1 MHKKKYLGQ
10 ERRKY
15 IRLDSAFPISFQLS
29 SLDGKESFSDWLQG
43 FTNNV
48 GRGGICLVANKL
60 DSALARLLEE
70 KPVKISLKMEIPL
83 GINPVAAEAKVAW
96 MREIA
101 QVPGKYL
108 IGLTYEQIDAS
119 QNNKIMRYTWTKKL
133 FVPVV
138 FSIIFILGLGMLFN
152 TYLNIKL
159 IKGNK
164 ALVEQMVMIIQDSSV
179 AKQKIKI
186 IAKDKEDLQLKIQT
200 LELRIQN
207 AQEEKNNLQQSGKI
221 KGILASGKI
230 HELNAFIE
238 KLIKDKVSL
247 QEQLISIQHKEN
259 AITEELLRLDEA
271 KAHLEKANIDK
282 MYQWL
287 KVNQNTHTA
296 LVRSFEGEGDIS
308 FRAFTYDQSLA
319 AQAFIHFGD
328 FTRARK
334 IFEFFKEKAERVNG
348 LFLNAYHIRDGSPT
362 DYIIYSS
369 PSIWMGNA
377 ILHYTKRSRD
387 LRYLQLA
394 EEIAQAIIYLQ
405 DRNKHGGIC
414 GGLDKDWCS
423 VENNLDAHAF
433 FDMLY
438 KITNKTR
445 YQKVRDRIL
454 NWLLQHTSEKLDSS
468 LKHDRQDFSAAID
481 TYAWSVVALGPEK
494 LEELGINPER
504 AIEFTEESCA
514 AEVPYSRPEGKIIK
528 IKGFDF
534 AAQKNL
540 PKGRV
545 ISSEFSARM
554 ILAFKTIGDFYHK
567 KGLIAKA
574 RAYKNKAD
582 EYLVELGKMAVS
594 SVSPYGQ
601 GETCIPY
608 VTQDIIDSGH
618 GWTIPKGK
626 SSGSLAGT
634 AYTVFAY
641 YKYNPLVLKE

>member
-10 ERRKY
+10 EHRKY
-15 IRLDSAFPISFQLS
+15 IRLDSVFPISFQLS
-29 SLDGKESFSDWLQG
+29 SLDGKKSFSDWLQG

-48 GRGGICLVANKL
+48 GRGGICLVVNKL

-96 MREIA
+96 IREIV

-119 QNNKIMRYTWTKKL
+119 QNNKIMRYAWMKKL

-164 ALVEQMVMIIQDSSV
+164 ALVEQMVMLIQDSSV

-221 KGILASGKI
+221 KGILTSGKI
-230 HELNAFIE
+230 HELNTLIE
-238 KLIKDKVSL
+238 KLIKDKTSL

-405 DRNKHGGIC
+405 DRNKHGGIR

-423 VENNLDAHAF
+423 VENNLDAYAF

-468 LKHDRQDFSAAID
+468 LKHGRQDFSAAID

-514 AEVPYSRPEGKIIK
+514 AEVLYSRPEGKIIK

-554 ILAFKTIGDFYHK
+554 ILAFKTMGDFYHK
-567 KGLIAKA
+567 KGLITKA

-634 AYTVFAY
+634 AYTIFAY